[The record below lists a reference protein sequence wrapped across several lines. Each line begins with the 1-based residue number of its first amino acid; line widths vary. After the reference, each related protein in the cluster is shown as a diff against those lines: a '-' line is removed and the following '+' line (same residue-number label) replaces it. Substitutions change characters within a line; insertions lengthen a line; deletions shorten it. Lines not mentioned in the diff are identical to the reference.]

1 MFNNRQTIVERVA
14 ALGLPAMFQSPEI
27 AEYGGLIAYGARFDQ
42 PIETLRL
49 AN

>member
-1 MFNNRQTIVERVA
+1 
-14 ALGLPAMFQSPEI
+14 MFQSPEI

-49 AN
+49 ANWLCWCVEHE